1 MPDTSNLSLS
11 SPAIDAAL
19 AWIADQQASSADAV
33 ERLCNINSGSFHAAG
48 VNRVIDAL
56 LPLLEPLAGQAERL
70 DVPPLK
76 QLADDGHWVE
86 RPMGQALRVCKRP
99 DAPLQILLG
108 GHLDTVFP
116 EASAFQTVQ
125 RPDADTLH
133 GPGVADLKGGLVV
146 MINALHALERSP
158 HADNIGWTILLN
170 PDEEI
175 GSRSSLALLESAA
188 KQADLGLIYEPA
200 YPDGGLAGA
209 RKGSGNFEVLV
220 RGKAAH
226 AGREHHLGRNAIAA
240 VARIT
245 AAIDDLNG
253 QRDGVTL
260 NVGRL
265 TGGGPVNVVPE
276 LGILRLNV
284 RLQAAEDQDWVRER
298 LEAIVTDADAADGIS
313 ATLHGGFT
321 RPPKPINAG
330 IQRLIDHLHASAE
343 VVGTSLTFTPT
354 GGCCDGNNLAAFGL
368 PNIDNLGVV
377 GGNIH
382 SDAEYMHRPS
392 LTERA
397 QLSATLLIG
406 LASGALPWELKR

>member
-1 MPDTSNLSLS
+1 MSDRQTALAAAAQP
-11 SPAIDAAL
+11 AL
-19 AWIADQQASSADAV
+19 AWIANQQAVSADSV
-33 ERLCNINSGSFHAAG
+33 ERLCNINSGSFNADG
-48 VNRVIDAL
+48 VNAVIDAL
-56 LPLLEPLAGQAERL
+56 LPMLAPLGGNVQRL

-76 QLADDGHWVE
+76 QLGDDGQWFE
-86 RPMGQALRVCKRP
+86 RPMGQALQVRKRP
-99 DAPLQILLG
+99 EAPLQVLLG

-116 EASAFQTVQ
+116 KDSAFQTVQ

-146 MINALHALERSP
+146 MINALRALEQNP
-158 HADNIGWTILLN
+158 QAGAIGWTILLN

-175 GSRSSLALLESAA
+175 GSRSSMPLLEAAA

-240 VARIT
+240 VARVT

-260 NVGRL
+260 NVGKL
-265 TGGGPVNVVPE
+265 SGGGPANVVPE

-284 RLQAAEDQDWVRER
+284 RLQQQDDQAWVRER
-298 LEAIVTDADAADGIS
+298 LESIVSQANAADGIS

-321 RPPKPINAG
+321 RPPKPIDAG

-343 VVGTSLTFTPT
+343 LVGTTLSFTPT
-354 GGCCDGNNLAAFGL
+354 GGCCDGNNLAC
-368 PNIDNLGVV
+368 PTSTI
-377 GGNIH
+377 
-382 SDAEYMHRPS
+382 
-392 LTERA
+392 
-397 QLSATLLIG
+397 SA
-406 LASGALPWELKR
+406 

>member
-1 MPDTSNLSLS
+1 MSLS
-11 SPAIDAAL
+11 DPALDEAL
-19 AWIADQQASSADAV
+19 NWIAGQQTAAADAV
-33 ERLCNINSGSFHAAG
+33 EQLCNINSGSFNGAG
-48 VNRVIDAL
+48 VNQVIDAL
-56 LPLLEPLAGQAERL
+56 LPMLQPLGGTPERL
-70 DVPPLK
+70 DVPALK
-76 QLADDGHWVE
+76 QLADNGQWIE
-86 RPMGQALRVCKRP
+86 LPLGQALHVRKRP
-99 DAPLQILLG
+99 DAPLQVLLG

-116 EASAFQTVQ
+116 EDSAFQTVQ
-125 RPDADTLH
+125 RTDADTLH

-158 HADNIGWTILLN
+158 HAENIGWTILLN

-175 GSRSSLALLESAA
+175 GSRSSMPLLEAAA

-253 QRDGVTL
+253 QREGVTL
-260 NVGRL
+260 NVGKL
-265 TGGGPVNVVPE
+265 SGGGPVNVVPE

-284 RLQAAEDQDWVRER
+284 RLQAPEDQDWVRQQ
-298 LEAIVTDADAADGIS
+298 LEAVVARADAADGIS
-313 ATLHGGFT
+313 ASLHGGFT
-321 RPPKPINAG
+321 RPPKPISAD

-343 VVGTSLTFTPT
+343 AVGTSLTFTPT

-368 PNIDNLGVV
+368 ANIDNLGVV

-382 SDAEYMHRPS
+382 SDAEYMHIPS

-397 QLSATLLIG
+397 QLSATLLLG
-406 LASGALPWELKR
+406 LASGALAWESKR

>member
-1 MPDTSNLSLS
+1 MPANPNTLLS
-11 SPAIDAAL
+11 DAAPAL
-19 AWIADQQASSADAV
+19 AWIAEQQAEAANAV
-33 ERLCNINSGSFHAAG
+33 EHLCNINSGSFNGDG
-48 VNRVIDAL
+48 VNAVIDAL
-56 LPLLEPLAGQAERL
+56 LPLLLPLGGDAERL

-76 QLADDGHWVE
+76 QLGDDGQWLE
-86 RPMGQALRVCKRP
+86 RPLGQALRVRKRP
-99 DAPLQILLG
+99 EAPLQIMLG

-116 EASAFQTVQ
+116 KDSAFQTVV
-125 RPDADTLH
+125 RPDANTLH

-146 MINALHALERSP
+146 MINALRALEQSP
-158 HADNIGWTILLN
+158 HGENIGWTILLN

-175 GSRSSLALLESAA
+175 GSRSSMPLLESVA
-188 KQADLGLIYEPA
+188 KQAQLGLIYEPA

-253 QRDGVTL
+253 KRDGVTI
-260 NVGRL
+260 NVGKL
-265 TGGGPVNVVPE
+265 SGGGPVNVVPE

-284 RLQAAEDQDWVRER
+284 RVLQPDDQQWVSEQ
-298 LEAIVTDADAADGIS
+298 LNAIVSDADTADGIS

-321 RPPKPINAG
+321 RPPKPIDQG
-330 IQRLIDHLHASAE
+330 IQRLIDHLHASADT
-343 VVGTSLTFTPT
+343 VGCKLSFTPT

-382 SDAEYMHRPS
+382 SDAEYMHIPS

-406 LASGALPWELKR
+406 LASGALPWEPKQ

>member
-1 MPDTSNLSLS
+1 MTDSRDKLATLAA
-11 SPAIDAAL
+11 PAHVWIAQQQDAA
-19 AWIADQQASSADAV
+19 ADAV
-33 ERLCNINSGSFHAAG
+33 VQLCNINSGSFHGDG

-56 LPLLEPLAGQAERL
+56 LPLLEPLGGTAERL

-76 QLADDGHWVE
+76 QLADDGSWIE
-86 RPMGQALRVCKRP
+86 RPLGQALRVSKRP
-99 DAPLQILLG
+99 EAPLQILLG

-116 EASAFQTVQ
+116 QDSAFQSVQ
-125 RPDADTLH
+125 RPGGETLH

-146 MINALHALERSP
+146 MINALRALEHSD
-158 HADNIGWTILLN
+158 HADALGWTILLN

-175 GSRSSLALLESAA
+175 GSRSSMPLLEAAA
-188 KQADLGLIYEPA
+188 KHADLGLIYEPA

-253 QRDGVTL
+253 QREGVTL
-260 NVGRL
+260 NVGKL
-265 TGGGPVNVVPE
+265 SGGGPVNVVPE

-284 RLQAAEDQDWVRER
+284 RLQAPEDQDWVRDQ
-298 LEAIVTDADAADGIS
+298 LEAIVASADAQDGIQAS
-313 ATLHGGFT
+313 LHGGFT
-321 RPPKPINAG
+321 RPPKPIDAG
-330 IQRLIDHLHASAE
+330 IQRLIDHLHSSAE
-343 VVGTSLTFTPT
+343 AVGCSLSFTPT

-377 GGNIH
+377 GGSIH
-382 SDAEYMHRPS
+382 SDAEYMHIPS
-392 LTERA
+392 LTQRA

-406 LASGALPWELKR
+406 LASGALPWPAKDAH